1 MLLKV
6 SNKAYLKYFKRCYIM
21 GNKYEKE
28 INEAIEIY
36 HDYKTIV
43 ENEENT
49 DTATAVEYFNKMQ
62 DLNNDVYQKYNYD
75 LNMWF

>member
-1 MLLKV
+1 
-6 SNKAYLKYFKRCYIM
+6 M

-28 INEAIEIY
+28 INAAIEIY
-36 HDYKTIV
+36 HNYKTIV